1 MLLSVKNLNAGYE
14 NKKIIDEL
22 SLNVEKGEIVT
33 ILGPNGSGKSTLL
46 NCLTRYIRPMS
57 GKIFLEN
64 EDIYDKSI
72 KEFSKR
78 VAILSQHNSLTGNVT
93 VKQLISYGRLPH
105 KKWYER
111 KNKEDYEIV
120 KQSMEYT
127 DTLQYENK
135 FLNSLS
141 GGEQQRVWIA
151 MALAQTPDLLLL
163 DEPTTYLDISHQ
175 IELMKLICDINRDKN
190 ITVIMVLHDL
200 NQASQYSDKIVLMK
214 EGKIY
219 DYGIPKDVI
228 NYESLKNVYNIK
240 CHIHEHYRN
249 LERNENVAFM
259 MIEDESFSENLFV
272 RKRVS
277 FRGKAKKI
285 LDVPEDIKKKFET
298 IHGENMMNLLYKM
311 DFNFFEINITSGRL
325 VEGFGKAFDLIY
337 ENGEWKREN
346 VFSEKANHR

>member
-1 MLLSVKNLNAGYE
+1 MLLSVKKLNAGYE

-93 VKQLISYGRLPH
+93 VKQLIYYGRLPH

-219 DYGIPKDVI
+219 DYGTPKDVI

-240 CHIHEHYRN
+240 CHIHEHYN
-249 LERNENVAFM
+249 KLIITPIDV
-259 MIEDESFSENLFV
+259 D
-272 RKRVS
+272 RK
-277 FRGKAKKI
+277 I
-285 LDVPEDIKKKFET
+285 
-298 IHGENMMNLLYKM
+298 
-311 DFNFFEINITSGRL
+311 
-325 VEGFGKAFDLIY
+325 
-337 ENGEWKREN
+337 
-346 VFSEKANHR
+346 